1 MSFSD
6 VYQIA
11 GSAMTAQTT
20 RLNTIASNLANANS
34 GSTTEAETYR
44 ARKPVFATVYEQHQ
58 QSLFGSQQ
66 SFSAGAR
73 VQVLDVV
80 NTDGQLDKRYEPG
93 NPIAD
98 ADGYVFYPNV
108 DVVHEMAD
116 MMSAS
121 RSFETNVDVLSR
133 TRSMQQGLLKL
144 GQ

>member
-1 MSFSD
+1 MSFGD
-6 VYQIA
+6 IYQIA
-11 GSAMTAQTT
+11 GSSMTAQTT

-34 GSTTEAETYR
+34 GATTEADTYR
-44 ARKPVFATVYEQHQ
+44 ARKPVFATVYQ
-58 QSLFGSQQ
+58 QNQQQLFSQNHAT
-66 SFSAGAR
+66 AGAR

-80 NTDGQLDKRYEPG
+80 NTEGELDRRYEPG
-93 NPIAD
+93 NPISD
-98 ADGYVFYPNV
+98 DEGYVYYPNV

-121 RSFETNVDVLSR
+121 RSFETSVDVLSR